1 MVSRSYLPV
10 RKCSVQ
16 LGVWSHIEKSLED
29 VNRWKGSSEREQRD
43 YHLAIDHVILS
54 ALGRCVHCM
63 HTQTEMCDDS
73 RDAKSAKTHLI
84 PIALE
89 VVKWKPEVGKW
100 KPEVGKWK
108 QEVGKWKPEVG
119 KWKPEVGKWK
129 PEVGKWK
136 PEVGRMEAGSRKNG
150 SRK

>member
-73 RDAKSAKTHLI
+73 RDAKSAKNPFDTNS
-84 PIALE
+84 AGSSKME
-89 VVKWKPEVGKW
+89 AGSGKM
-100 KPEVGKWK
+100 EAGSGKMEAGSRK
-108 QEVGKWKPEVG
+108 MEAGSGKMEAGSG
-119 KWKPEVGKWK
+119 KMEAESGKMEAGSRK
-129 PEVGKWK
+129 
-136 PEVGRMEAGSRKNG
+136 MEAGSRKNG

>member
-73 RDAKSAKTHLI
+73 RDAKSAKNPFDTNS
-84 PIALE
+84 AGSSKME
-89 VVKWKPEVGKW
+89 AGSRKMEAGSRKMEAGSRKM
-100 KPEVGKWK
+100 E
-108 QEVGKWKPEVG
+108 
-119 KWKPEVGKWK
+119 WK

-136 PEVGRMEAGSRKNG
+136 PEVGRMEAGSRKMEAGSRENG